1 MKELGDGNDYF
12 LAFDSRTLVDSND
25 ESSVHG
31 IVMLQ
36 PNEEHVSTLV
46 LMQDTMIEGITRNW
60 FSQGGD
66 KFNLAILILTSVN
79 IFAAVLTVA
88 SIFCDAW
95 STEEGDFDL
104 PTRYLFS

>member
-1 MKELGDGNDYF
+1 
-12 LAFDSRTLVDSND
+12 
-25 ESSVHG
+25 
-31 IVMLQ
+31 MLQ
-36 PNEEHVSTLV
+36 PNEEHDSTLL

-79 IFAAVLTVA
+79 ILAAVLTVA
-88 SIFCDAW
+88 SISYDTW
-95 STEEGDFDL
+95 STKEGDFDL